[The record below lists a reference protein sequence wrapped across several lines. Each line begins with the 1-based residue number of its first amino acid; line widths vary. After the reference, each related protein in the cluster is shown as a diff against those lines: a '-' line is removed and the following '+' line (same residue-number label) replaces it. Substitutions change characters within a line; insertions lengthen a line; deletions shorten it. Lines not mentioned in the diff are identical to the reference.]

1 MTAPARPFR
10 VLAAL
15 AATLALGGCVT
26 APKPLQ
32 GTWAAL
38 TPQTAAGQAAGTAV
52 RWGGRLVEVR
62 PAAASTCFDVIAQ
75 PLGANGAPTG
85 GDTSLGRFR
94 ACRAGFYDPAVFAP
108 NREVTFTGTLAGVD
122 TVRIGE
128 YDAQV
133 PRIDADV
140 VFLWPERRDV
150 DVIVERS
157 PWW

>member
-1 MTAPARPFR
+1 MAVATRSFRALAP
-10 VLAAL
+10 LAA
-15 AATLALGGCVT
+15 ALALGGCIT

-32 GTWAAL
+32 GTWAAV
-38 TPQTAAGQAAGTAV
+38 TPQTATGQPSGITV

-75 PLGANGAPTG
+75 PLGANGAPAG
-85 GDTSLGRFR
+85 GDASLGRFR

-108 NREVTFTGTLAGVD
+108 NREVTFTGTLAGID